1 MNLNQVGYE
10 TDALREKAQRL
21 AEALDFAVD
30 KDACSCLY
38 VGVNQLALKM
48 PNFLP
53 MSADFSAFTWA
64 KRASEGKKQGLVKAV
79 KPGKQ
84 VKIIDA
90 TAGWGRDAAILAS
103 LGAEV
108 LMLERNVVMAALLED
123 ALLHQS
129 DKDRERLRL
138 SLWKGNA
145 HSFLNQLDP
154 QEYPDVIYIDPMHPE
169 RNKSALVKKDLQ
181 ALQQMIGADVDALDL
196 ITLARTR
203 VKQRVVV
210 KWPQKTKPLLP
221 PDASIEGK
229 TVRFDIYLR
238 VKQA

>member
-1 MNLNQVGYE
+1 MNINQVGYE
-10 TDALREKAQRL
+10 TDALCEKAQCIADTL
-21 AEALDFAVD
+21 GFNVD
-30 KDACSCLY
+30 KDASPCLF

-53 MSADFSAFTWA
+53 MAADFSASTWA

-79 KPGKQ
+79 KPGKHL
-84 VKIIDA
+84 KIIDA

-129 DKDRERLRL
+129 DNDRERLQL
-138 SLWKGNA
+138 SLWKGSA
-145 HSFLNQLDP
+145 HWFLNQLAP
-154 QEYPDVIYIDPMHPE
+154 QDYPDVIYIDPMHPE

-181 ALQQMIGADVDALDL
+181 ALQQMIGADVDALAL

-210 KWPQKTKPLLP
+210 KWPQKTKPLLA

-238 VKQA
+238 AK